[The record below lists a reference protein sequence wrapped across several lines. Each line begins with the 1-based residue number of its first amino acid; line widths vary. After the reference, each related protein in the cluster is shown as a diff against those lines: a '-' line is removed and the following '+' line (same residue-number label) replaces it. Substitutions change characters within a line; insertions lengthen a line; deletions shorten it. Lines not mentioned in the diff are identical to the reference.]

1 MGSRAGL
8 EDGFEGAAELG
19 GYFLAHAICRV
30 RESGTLAPL
39 VGHERILVDSGER
52 AFTQLRFEAPDP
64 RDALRN
70 AEQWLDTNP
79 QDVARAVLV
88 HAGELI
94 WLGERHEA
102 LFSRIVD
109 FRRPLRS
116 LEVVIPYR
124 PATDA
129 QPFAIHRPKL
139 FEPRGLPEDLSAI
152 PRALFRGVDAH
163 EPGGKTWSRY
173 LDQSV

>member
-1 MGSRAGL
+1 M
-8 EDGFEGAAELG
+8 EDGFEGAAELA

-30 RESGTLAPL
+30 QDGGTLSPL
-39 VGHERILVDSGER
+39 IGHERILIDSGER
-52 AFTQLRFEAPDP
+52 AFTQLRFDAQDP
-64 RDALRN
+64 QDALRN

-88 HAGELI
+88 HAGELL

-124 PATDA
+124 PATA
-129 QPFAIHRPKL
+129 EHELAVHRPKL
-139 FEPRGLPEDLSAI
+139 FEPRGLPEDLAAI
-152 PRALFRGVDAH
+152 VKALFRGIDAH